1 MTMRQPWWRRMR
13 GGADEA
19 SCHEVARVLQSY
31 LDGHVDEVTARRVAR
46 HLEVCRRCG
55 LEAET
60 YTRIKD
66 ALARRGGVDPEAVE
80 RLRAFGA
87 QLVES
92 GPDDPREES
101 GTGHP

>member
-1 MTMRQPWWRRMR
+1 MTMKQPWWRRMR
-13 GGADEA
+13 GSRDEA

-31 LDGHVDEVTARRVAR
+31 LDGNVDELTARRVAR
-46 HLEVCRRCG
+46 HLEICRRCG

-60 YTRIKD
+60 YTRIKES
-66 ALARRGGVDPEAVE
+66 LARRGGVDPEAVE

-87 QLVES
+87 RLAES

-101 GTGHP
+101 ATGRS